1 MDANGARLLALRI
14 RAGVRVGTTIEIVS
28 IPDAALGLGAGDRGV
43 VREITDSG
51 AIVVAWERGFS
62 LELDPD
68 AFTYRPLAA

>member
-14 RAGVRVGTTIEIVS
+14 RAGVRVGTIIEIVA
-28 IPDAALGLGAGDRGV
+28 IPDKALGLRTGDRGE
-43 VREITDSG
+43 VREITESG

-68 AFTYRPLAA
+68 SFSYRPLAA